1 MLNFNTNSP
10 NKTDHKNHLHNPSK
24 RDIDSNDLQKFV
36 MTMNQQSES
45 QKANLE
51 KQKNFQIQQLEFHV
65 KKLESKFQEEKLD
78 AQHQHNLEIQKIMDR
93 KNQELESLKKEQRS
107 KSKENESHISSL
119 ERKLSQMAKQLS
131 AVQADCDRRINEL
144 TNETSHVLE
153 MNQKDSDKKFK
164 DLFYAHEKEKSD
176 LQKQH
181 TNALQLLVEE
191 TNGRLRNVESE
202 YNEQQAITDRV
213 VRELESRTQLLKSEM
228 EKNLRLIEGLQADKT
243 GLEQRNESLEKE
255 INEVKKKCQASLAK
269 MKENHSQ
276 EVEGLR
282 KRMEAS
288 MSEVRAEGERRAD
301 REVQERT
308 EAEKGRAQLEK
319 KNQRLVGLLR
329 EREQNIE
336 ELKESIRKQDVQT
349 EDALN
354 DIKLQV
360 EQNSKKI
367 YAEMNE
373 AMSKCE
379 QELARSKQAR
389 DKQAKE
395 SQRQMDKVRGQHER
409 ELHRL
414 RQEFGEAE
422 RGLKAELDEEKKS
435 LMRQNCEQITELKEK
450 HLESNFKYQAKIETL
465 SSTICQQ
472 EQKIGELQRQLT
484 DANALRKTQIIELGI
499 LREDEKVKLIRE
511 KDVELQALKK
521 EIDVSKKSR
530 RDEIARL
537 REAQKEEIKSVL
549 CGANE
554 EKKAVYEQI
563 EVLEETVRNVK
574 ADNQRLVQMNEQAI
588 KEAFGR
594 LETERNC
601 IKKPYQN
608 RILVGFR
615 RVISGLKQGNNFL
628 FFKETRER
636 S

>member
-1 MLNFNTNSP
+1 
-10 NKTDHKNHLHNPSK
+10 
-24 RDIDSNDLQKFV
+24 

-51 KQKNFQIQQLEFHV
+51 KQKNFQIQQLEFHI

-78 AQHQHNLEIQKIMDR
+78 AQHQHNLEIQKLMDR
-93 KNQELESLKKEQRS
+93 KNQELESLKKDQRT

-243 GLEQRNESLEKE
+243 GLEQRNDTLEKE

-269 MKENHSQ
+269 AKESHSQ

-282 KRMEAS
+282 KRMEA
-288 MSEVRAEGERRAD
+288 ENEKRAE
-301 REVQERT
+301 REAQERA
-308 EAEKGRAQLEK
+308 EAEKGRTQLEK
-319 KNQRLVGLLR
+319 KNQRLVGLVR
-329 EREQNIE
+329 EREQSIE

-354 DIKLQV
+354 EIKRQV
-360 EQNSKKI
+360 EENSKKI

-373 AMSKCE
+373 AMGKCE

-389 DKQAKE
+389 DRQAKE

-409 ELHRL
+409 EVHRL
-414 RQEFGEAE
+414 RQEFAEAE
-422 RGLKAELDEEKKS
+422 RALKAELDEEKKS

-472 EQKIGELQRQLT
+472 EQKIGELQRQVT

-521 EIDVSKKSR
+521 EMDVCKKSR

-537 REAQKEEIKSVL
+537 REAQKEEIKRVV
-549 CGANE
+549 CGASE

-563 EVLEETVRNVK
+563 EVLEEAVRSVK

-594 LETERNC
+594 MESERNC

-608 RILVGFR
+608 RIMVGFR
-615 RVISGLKQGNNFL
+615 RVVSGLKQGDNFV
-628 FFKETRER
+628 FFKETGER
-636 S
+636 SRVL